1 MCTRDVQLGGP
12 MDYILAAEP
21 AWIIF
26 SSLHTGLS
34 LAERI
39 LALVAVCIFGCN
51 ACYTQCIGS
60 KVAIIGN

>member
-1 MCTRDVQLGGP
+1 MPTLPFMCTLNVQLGSL

-34 LAERI
+34 LEVCI
-39 LALVAVCIFGCN
+39 LALVAVYIFGCN
-51 ACYTQCIGS
+51 ACYT
-60 KVAIIGN
+60 